1 MLRKFLYKLAYK
13 KVKKE
18 VEELEC
24 FFERQSERYAALGN
38 DDDEDEIKR
47 NKELTENFNKIYK
60 KYEEL
65 EMLLNK

>member
-47 NKELTENFNKIYK
+47 NKELTEKFNKIYK

-65 EMLLNK
+65 EMLLSK